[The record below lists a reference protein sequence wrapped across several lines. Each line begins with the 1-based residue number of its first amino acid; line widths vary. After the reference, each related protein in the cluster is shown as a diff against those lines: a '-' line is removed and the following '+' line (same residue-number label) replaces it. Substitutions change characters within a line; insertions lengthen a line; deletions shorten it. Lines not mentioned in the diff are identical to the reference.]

1 MKLRI
6 VESDGIEI
14 RRIKFPSDEANEYL
28 EHEEESE
35 YLDELNKHS
44 IGELIVDKNTG
55 DLIGKVFVYRTKY
68 PGFIYNLQVEPKYR
82 GRGFGKVLTD
92 DAVKKFNGVDLTV
105 KKDNYPA
112 IKLYTKYGFEIDG
125 DGNVYE
131 AKKIISVNHLT
142 NFLFCVILYI
152 TYIVGGLYG
161 FYR

>member
-55 DLIGKVFVYRTKY
+55 DLIGKVFVYKTKY

-82 GRGFGKVLTD
+82 GKGFGKVLTD
-92 DAVKKFNGVDLTV
+92 DAVKKFFGVQNNENNWL
-105 KKDNYPA
+105 DN
-112 IKLYTKYGFEIDG
+112 KNKNDKFFQLND
-125 DGNVYE
+125 
-131 AKKIISVNHLT
+131 KIL
-142 NFLFCVILYI
+142 VIATQY
-152 TYIVGGLYG
+152 
-161 FYR
+161 

>member
-6 VESDGIEI
+6 VESNGIDI

-28 EHEEESE
+28 GHEEESE

-44 IGELIVDKNTG
+44 IGELIVDKDTG
-55 DLIGKVFVYRTKY
+55 DLIGKVFVYKTKY

-82 GRGFGKVLTD
+82 GKGYGKVLTD

-125 DGNVYE
+125 DGNDETEYYM
-131 AKKIISVNHLT
+131 KLIK
-142 NFLFCVILYI
+142 
-152 TYIVGGLYG
+152 
-161 FYR
+161 

>member
-6 VESDGIEI
+6 VESDGIDI

-55 DLIGKVFVYRTKY
+55 DLIGKVFVYKTKY

-125 DGNVYE
+125 DGNDETEYYMKL
-131 AKKIISVNHLT
+131 KK
-142 NFLFCVILYI
+142 
-152 TYIVGGLYG
+152 
-161 FYR
+161 